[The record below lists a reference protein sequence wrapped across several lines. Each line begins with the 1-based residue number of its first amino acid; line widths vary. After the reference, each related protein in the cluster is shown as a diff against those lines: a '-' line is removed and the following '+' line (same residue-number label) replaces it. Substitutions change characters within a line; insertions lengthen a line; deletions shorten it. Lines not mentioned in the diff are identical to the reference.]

1 MKFTITLALAGEQL
15 DEEQAEALAA
25 ELLAEAREHLLRDE
39 GIELIGCVAAGEQLA
54 PARCCGPRR

>member
-15 DEEQAEALAA
+15 DQEQAEAFAG
-25 ELLAEAREHLLRDE
+25 ELVAEAREHILRGE
-39 GIELIGCVAAGEQLA
+39 GIELVACVAAGEQLA